1 MGVLARRAEA
11 KSDSEE
17 LTAFRKLVR
26 RPLRIILG
34 PHNLP
39 VAHVNDSIPVLRR
52 FRIVRDHQYRLP
64 HFLVRPPQH
73 AEHDLRVLG
82 IQISG
87 WLVGQH
93 DRRLIDERAC

>member
-1 MGVLARRAEA
+1 MAFVTRYDLLGYHRSCKWRRRPGGPVGVLARRAEA

-17 LTAFRKLVR
+17 FTAFRKLVR

-64 HFLVRPPQH
+64 HFLVRPP
-73 AEHDLRVLG
+73 
-82 IQISG
+82 
-87 WLVGQH
+87 
-93 DRRLIDERAC
+93 